1 MMKVR
6 TATKAVLAIFSMWII
21 VIAAYAL
28 GVAWFL
34 NRVLNLV
41 EKAIGR

>member
-1 MMKVR
+1 MMNVK
-6 TATKAVLAIFSMWII
+6 TATKAVLAVFSMWII

-28 GVAWFL
+28 GVAWFM
-34 NRVLNLV
+34 NRVLNII